1 MKNKAIILKSLV
13 ITFVTFTSCEGSNTT
28 EKYSS
33 PQNQEQ
39 NTNESEKNGGPNSS
53 PETVMNT
60 IFNSAKNGEVGVLR
74 FLLPPNGD
82 CDGDCIAI
90 CNPGN
95 ERMREELGGNY
106 TDINDFMSA
115 FSNGKI
121 IGQGT
126 PLQLMQS
133 SEPKVK
139 QFMHGEADG
148 AVPFH
153 YPAKPYMEELLNA

>member
-1 MKNKAIILKSLV
+1 MKNKAIILKYLV

-95 ERMREELGGNY
+95 EEMREELGGNY
-106 TDINDFMSA
+106 TDLNDFMSA

-121 IGQGT
+121 IGEPSINGNEAT
-126 PLQLMQS
+126 VNFVFGPNLEANETMNLQ
-133 SEPKVK
+133 KI
-139 QFMHGEADG
+139 DG
-148 AVPFH
+148 KWYLRSF
-153 YPAKPYMEELLNA
+153 